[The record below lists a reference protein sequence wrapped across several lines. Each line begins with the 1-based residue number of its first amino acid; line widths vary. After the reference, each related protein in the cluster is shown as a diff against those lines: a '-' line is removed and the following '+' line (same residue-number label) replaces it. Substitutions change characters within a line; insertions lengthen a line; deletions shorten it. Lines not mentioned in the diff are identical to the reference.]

1 VSVTEMQSFDD
12 RPDTTPP
19 SAVATEEPQPPVA
32 DESPELVPTGIG
44 PLDERHEGLR
54 RGGSYLVV
62 GTPGPAKMVAAFQFL
77 HAGLERGE
85 AGLLLSN
92 ADEES
97 ILGVARAWGFEF
109 ESHWRDGSLKLLGF
123 KDDFELRAIRSI
135 EPEEVIE
142 ELDLL
147 AGHDVARIAV
157 DPGSLFLAGGV
168 KSLLGSTYLKWTR
181 NHPATVCTT
190 FSVDGAASSL
200 PSSADWMVQATTGRL
215 VLEWRSEEYYQLTLA
230 KAVPDVGDRDEPVS
244 VQLKPGAGLVTPE
257 SWPTRRGR
265 DRPGIDENR
274 LMLISLGGEHGD
286 DVQAWAERSF
296 NADVVSEPFE
306 AVAGIQADSSFGG
319 VLIHAPRARVREAIQ
334 ACRALRPLTRAAI
347 VFASDDAVRST
358 DRINILEAGA
368 DDCLSGGVDFREL
381 DLRIKQAIAAGSK
394 PVPGSDDDADDSEAP
409 TTEGGRL
416 DSGDFAAEFERRAG
430 DPVLGFFCVL
440 DVASGTL
447 ETTDLEEFLVEQVRV
462 EEGDLV
468 TRSDDHC
475 VVLLQGA
482 REGQLAPFLDRLRS
496 SLDERAGKK
505 GDSGLAIEVLSH
517 PAESER
523 IRSLLGIEGASAN

>member
-1 VSVTEMQSFDD
+1 MAVTEMQSFDE
-12 RPDTTPP
+12 RPDTVP
-19 SAVATEEPQPPVA
+19 APPVA
-32 DESPELVPTGIG
+32 TDEVPSTTAEALPSTIPTGIE
-44 PLDERHEGLR
+44 PLDERHGGLR

-77 HAGLERGE
+77 SSGLERGE
-85 AGLLLSN
+85 PALLLSS
-92 ADEES
+92 ADDEGV
-97 ILGVARAWGFEF
+97 LGVARAWGFDF
-109 ESHWRDGSLKLLGF
+109 EGYWREGILKLLGF

-135 EPEEVIE
+135 EPEEVLE

-147 AGHDVARIAV
+147 AGHDVTRIAV

-168 KSLLGSTYLKWTR
+168 KSLLGSTYLKWAR

-190 FSVDGAASSL
+190 FSVDGAAASL
-200 PSSADWMVQATTGRL
+200 PSSADWMVHATTGRM

-230 KAVPDVGDRDEPVS
+230 KAVPEAGDRDDPVS

-257 SWPTRRGR
+257 SWPARRGR
-265 DRPGIDENR
+265 DRPGIDESR
-274 LMLISLGGEHGD
+274 LMLISLGGEHAD
-286 DVQAWAERSF
+286 DVEAWARRSF
-296 NADVVSEPFE
+296 EADVVSEPFE
-306 AVAGIQADSSFGG
+306 AVATVQADPSFGG
-319 VLIHAPRARVREAIQ
+319 VLIHAPRVRVREAVQ

-347 VFASDDAVRST
+347 VFTSDDAVRST

-381 DLRIKQAIAAGSK
+381 DLRIKQAIASGSK
-394 PVPGSDDDADDSEAP
+394 PALDSAEGTDDGRKHQA
-409 TTEGGRL
+409 EGGRL
-416 DSGDFAAEFERRAG
+416 EAEAFAAEFERRAD

-440 DVASGTL
+440 DVSSGAL
-447 ETTDLEEFLVEQVRV
+447 EPTDLEEFLVDQVRV

-468 TRSDDHC
+468 SRTGEGC

-496 SLDERAGKK
+496 RLDERAGKK
-505 GDSGLAIEVLSH
+505 GDPGLKLEVLSH
-517 PAESER
+517 PAESAR
-523 IRSLLGIEGASAN
+523 IRSLLRIEGASAD